1 MCAGSGWMM
10 QDLVIEVCECVQ
22 EVVGLLLEFGADIS
36 TVNSEGHRP
45 RDVTRSEHVIKMLEG
60 TIC

>member
-1 MCAGSGWMM
+1 MM